1 MLYVIVMVIMLGAV
15 VVVSMYLGWLI
26 ATFGLITDK
35 GYEILHDAEGKDYW
49 RRVWN
54 MFKTHCMIMET
65 RAKRYNAIR
74 ESR

>member
-1 MLYVIVMVIMLGAV
+1 MLYAIVMVIMLAAI
-15 VVVSMYLGWLI
+15 VVVSMYLGWII

-35 GYEILHDAEGKDYW
+35 GYEILHEAEGKDYW

-54 MFKTHCMIMET
+54 MFKTHCIIMET
-65 RAKRYNAIR
+65 RAKRYNAAR